1 MKVSN
6 LKIALEPNILKKNSV
21 FYIKKIIKI
30 LSDYGVDAIIDL
42 KYEEYFKNL
51 KCHFLERSNLYKSCD
66 IVLTV
71 GGDGTLIHS
80 AILAAKYEKPIV
92 GFNLGRLGFVTAI
105 EKNETFKLLKLIKND
120 YKIENRMLIKVTLN
134 KKNNKKFFYYAM
146 NDAVISGLGNSSLID
161 FNMYLNNENF
171 CFFRADGL
179 IISTPT
185 GSTAYSLSAGGPI
198 VDPCIN
204 CILTTPICPHSLI
217 SKPMIF
223 SGDSKL
229 KISFNSK
236 KNNNICLYVDG
247 SDVSLKDCSFL
258 EIESAD
264 KSLKMISFNEDHFYN
279 RIISKLSQRKI

>member
-6 LKIALEPNILKKNSV
+6 LKIALEPNILKKNAV
-21 FYIKKIIKI
+21 FYVKKFNKI
-30 LSDYGVDAIIDL
+30 FSDYDIDVIIDL
-42 KYEEYFKNL
+42 KYKEYFKSLN
-51 KCHFLERSNLYKSCD
+51 CNFLEQTDLYKSCD

-92 GFNLGRLGFVTAI
+92 GFNLGRLGFVTEI
-105 EKNETFKLLKLIKND
+105 EKDETFKLLKLIKSD
-120 YKIENRMLIKVTLN
+120 YKIENRMLLKIILN
-134 KKNNKKFFYYAM
+134 KKNNEKLVYYAI
-146 NDAVISGLGNSSLID
+146 NDAVISSAVISSLID
-161 FNMYLNNENF
+161 INMNLDGENF

-179 IISTPT
+179 IVSTPT

-204 CILTTPICPHSLI
+204 CILTTPICPHSLV

-223 SGDSKL
+223 SGESKL
-229 KISFNSK
+229 QVSFSSK
-236 KNNNICLYVDG
+236 KNNDIHLYIDGLNI
-247 SDVSLKDCSFL
+247 SLKDCKFL
-258 EIESAD
+258 EIEAAD
-264 KSLKMISFNEDHFYN
+264 KKLKLISFNENHFYN